1 MLKLLTALGIVIA
14 LIFLG
19 FLGLMVYAYLTW
31 PEEEELKKRKKQ
43 EGESQIGDLFWMTQK
58 ITKEDSET
66 LDRLR
71 SVVEEEED
79 EKNID

>member
-1 MLKLLTALGIVIA
+1 
-14 LIFLG
+14 
-19 FLGLMVYAYLTW
+19 MVYAYLTW